1 MTVHPNHFLLSLM
14 LCCFIPAASHAD
26 EESTKPTVVA
36 PTVTVSKAVI
46 SDISE
51 RTAISGTLVA
61 AEEVY
66 INTRI
71 NGYAIEQL
79 NVDIGDAVKK
89 GDVLAV
95 LDTLNL
101 KSQVLQAEAEFART
115 QAAIA
120 QADSQIIAAEASNRE
135 AQLSL
140 NRTKRLRRQGHISQQ
155 ELDKAIATS
164 STTRANL
171 TSVNSGLQVSRA
183 QSKQANLRLEIA
195 KNNQARARIRTPVDG
210 IISGRS
216 ARLGNIANA
225 GGEPLFKIIRDGIVE
240 MEAEIIE
247 TALSGIRLG
256 QAVEI
261 DIAGIGK
268 IKGSVRLIAPT
279 VDARTRLA
287 KVRIKLP
294 KRNNLRPGLSGSGW
308 IIGNKRQAL
317 TVPASA
323 ITTEDGN
330 VVVSLVKDGLVEK
343 RQVVAGDFSIDGR
356 REVTSGLTH
365 GEVVMTKSGVF
376 YRAGDAVKTIGLAAE
391 SSIGASIGNAQ

>member
-1 MTVHPNHFLLSLM
+1 MIVHLNHFLSALI
-14 LCCFIPAASHAD
+14 LCCVVITTSHAD
-26 EESTKPTVVA
+26 EEESKPVIPTVVA
-36 PTVTVSKAVI
+36 PTVTVSKATTTE
-46 SDISE
+46 ISE
-51 RTAISGTLVA
+51 RTTISGTLVA
-61 AEEVY
+61 REEVY

-79 NVDIGDAVKK
+79 NVDIGDTVKK

-101 KSQVLQAEAEFART
+101 RSQVLQAEAEFARS
-115 QAAIA
+115 QAAVA
-120 QADSQIIAAEASNRE
+120 QADSQIVAAEASNRE

-140 NRTKRLRRQGHISQQ
+140 NRSKRLRRQGHISQQ
-155 ELDKAIATS
+155 ELDKAIAAS

-171 TSVNSGLQVSRA
+171 TSANSGLQVSRA
-183 QSKQANLRLEIA
+183 QSEQANLRLEIA

-210 IISGRS
+210 IVSGRS

-240 MEAEIIE
+240 MEAEVIE
-247 TALSGIRLG
+247 TALGRIRRG

-261 DIAGIGK
+261 NIAGIGN

-287 KVRIKLP
+287 KVRITLP
-294 KRNNLRPGLSGSGW
+294 KLNNLRPGLSGSGW
-308 IIGNKRQAL
+308 ILGNKRQAL

-330 VVVSLVKDGLVEK
+330 VVVSVVKDGLVEK
-343 RQVVAGDFSIDGR
+343 RQIVAGAFSFDGR
-356 REVTSGLTH
+356 RQVLSGLRQ
-365 GEVVMTKSGVF
+365 GETVMTKSGVF
-376 YRAGDAVKTIGLAAE
+376 YRAGDAVKTIG
-391 SSIGASIGNAQ
+391 SFIGNPQ